1 MTICLESRKLKVSF
15 CIFQAIENWE
25 GLLTSILG
33 PGALKR
39 TSMTTAEDSSKIEPK
54 KIKLGNLEVKNEEEE
69 SMVKMDSKK
78 PRDINKDIKNT
89 LKTFTREVCSKFFT
103 RLGNMRFL

>member
-1 MTICLESRKLKVSF
+1 MSETINFSTF
-15 CIFQAIENWE
+15 
-25 GLLTSILG
+25 ILAA
-33 PGALKR
+33 GALKR
-39 TSMTTAEDSSKIEPK
+39 TSTSTADLIEPK
-54 KIKLGNLEVKNEEEE
+54 KMKLGDLEGKKEEDE

>member
-1 MTICLESRKLKVSF
+1 MFVLSETIDFSTF
-15 CIFQAIENWE
+15 
-25 GLLTSILG
+25 ILAA
-33 PGALKR
+33 GALKR
-39 TSMTTAEDSSKIEPK
+39 TSTSTADLIEPK
-54 KIKLGNLEVKNEEEE
+54 KMKLGDLEGKKEEDE

-103 RLGNMRFL
+103 RLGNMRYL

>member
-1 MTICLESRKLKVSF
+1 MFVLSE
-15 CIFQAIENWE
+15 AIDFS
-25 GLLTSILG
+25 TFILAA
-33 PGALKR
+33 GALKR
-39 TSMTTAEDSSKIEPK
+39 TSTSTADLIEPK
-54 KIKLGNLEVKNEEEE
+54 KMKLGDLEVKKEEDE

>member
-1 MTICLESRKLKVSF
+1 MSKTIDFSTF
-15 CIFQAIENWE
+15 
-25 GLLTSILG
+25 ILAA
-33 PGALKR
+33 GALKR
-39 TSMTTAEDSSKIEPK
+39 TSTSTADLIEPK
-54 KIKLGNLEVKNEEEE
+54 KMKLGDLEVKKEEDE

>member
-1 MTICLESRKLKVSF
+1 MSKTIDFSTFIL
-15 CIFQAIENWE
+15 AI
-25 GLLTSILG
+25 
-33 PGALKR
+33 GALKR
-39 TSMTTAEDSSKIEPK
+39 TSTSTADLIEPK
-54 KIKLGNLEVKNEEEE
+54 KMKLGDLEGKKEEDE

>member
-1 MTICLESRKLKVSF
+1 MDFSTF
-15 CIFQAIENWE
+15 
-25 GLLTSILG
+25 ILAA
-33 PGALKR
+33 GALKR
-39 TSMTTAEDSSKIEPK
+39 TSTSTADLIEPK
-54 KIKLGNLEVKNEEEE
+54 KMKLGDLEGKKEEDE

>member
-1 MTICLESRKLKVSF
+1 MFVLSETIDFSTF
-15 CIFQAIENWE
+15 
-25 GLLTSILG
+25 ILAA
-33 PGALKR
+33 GALKR
-39 TSMTTAEDSSKIEPK
+39 TSTSTADLIEPK
-54 KIKLGNLEVKNEEEE
+54 KMKLGDLEVKKEEDE

-78 PRDINKDIKNT
+78 PRDIKKDIKNT

>member
-1 MTICLESRKLKVSF
+1 MFVLSETIDFSTF
-15 CIFQAIENWE
+15 
-25 GLLTSILG
+25 ILAA
-33 PGALKR
+33 GALKR
-39 TSMTTAEDSSKIEPK
+39 TSTSTADLIEPK
-54 KIKLGNLEVKNEEEE
+54 KMKLGDLEGKKEEDE

>member
-1 MTICLESRKLKVSF
+1 MFVLSETIDFSTF
-15 CIFQAIENWE
+15 
-25 GLLTSILG
+25 ILAA
-33 PGALKR
+33 GALKR
-39 TSMTTAEDSSKIEPK
+39 TSTSTAGLIEPK
-54 KIKLGNLEVKNEEEE
+54 KMKLEDLEGKKEEDE

>member
-1 MTICLESRKLKVSF
+1 MFVLSETIDFSTF
-15 CIFQAIENWE
+15 
-25 GLLTSILG
+25 ILAA
-33 PGALKR
+33 GALKR
-39 TSMTTAEDSSKIEPK
+39 TSTSTADLIEPK
-54 KIKLGNLEVKNEEEE
+54 KMKLGDLEGKKEEDE

-89 LKTFTREVCSKFFT
+89 LKTFTREVCSNFFT

>member
-1 MTICLESRKLKVSF
+1 MSETIDFSTF
-15 CIFQAIENWE
+15 
-25 GLLTSILG
+25 ILAA
-33 PGALKR
+33 GALKR
-39 TSMTTAEDSSKIEPK
+39 TSTSTADLIEPK
-54 KIKLGNLEVKNEEEE
+54 KMKLGDLEGKKEEDE

>member
-1 MTICLESRKLKVSF
+1 MFVLSETIDFSTF
-15 CIFQAIENWE
+15 
-25 GLLTSILG
+25 ILAA
-33 PGALKR
+33 GALKR
-39 TSMTTAEDSSKIEPK
+39 TSTSTADLIEPK
-54 KIKLGNLEVKNEEEE
+54 KMKLGDLEGKKEEDE

-78 PRDINKDIKNT
+78 PRDINKDIKKT

>member
-1 MTICLESRKLKVSF
+1 MFVLFETIDFSTF
-15 CIFQAIENWE
+15 
-25 GLLTSILG
+25 ILAA
-33 PGALKR
+33 GALKR
-39 TSMTTAEDSSKIEPK
+39 TSTSTADLIEPK
-54 KIKLGNLEVKNEEEE
+54 KMKLGDLEGKKEEDE

>member
-1 MTICLESRKLKVSF
+1 MSKTIDFSTF
-15 CIFQAIENWE
+15 
-25 GLLTSILG
+25 ILAA
-33 PGALKR
+33 GALKR
-39 TSMTTAEDSSKIEPK
+39 TSTSTVDLIEPK
-54 KIKLGNLEVKNEEEE
+54 KMKLGDLEGKKEEDE

-89 LKTFTREVCSKFFT
+89 LKTFTREVCSNFFT

>member
-1 MTICLESRKLKVSF
+1 MSETIDFSTF
-15 CIFQAIENWE
+15 
-25 GLLTSILG
+25 ILAA
-33 PGALKR
+33 GALKR
-39 TSMTTAEDSSKIEPK
+39 TSTSTADLIEPK
-54 KIKLGNLEVKNEEEE
+54 KMKLGDLEGKKEEDE

-89 LKTFTREVCSKFFT
+89 LKTFTREVCSKFFS

>member
-1 MTICLESRKLKVSF
+1 MSKTIDFSTF
-15 CIFQAIENWE
+15 
-25 GLLTSILG
+25 ILAA
-33 PGALKR
+33 GALKR
-39 TSMTTAEDSSKIEPK
+39 TSTSTADLIEPK
-54 KIKLGNLEVKNEEEE
+54 KMKLGDLEGKKEEDE

>member
-1 MTICLESRKLKVSF
+1 MFVLSETIDFSTF
-15 CIFQAIENWE
+15 
-25 GLLTSILG
+25 ILAA
-33 PGALKR
+33 GALKR
-39 TSMTTAEDSSKIEPK
+39 TSTSTADLIEPK
-54 KIKLGNLEVKNEEEE
+54 KMKLGDLEVKKEEDE

>member
-1 MTICLESRKLKVSF
+1 MFVLSKTIDFSTF
-15 CIFQAIENWE
+15 
-25 GLLTSILG
+25 ILAA
-33 PGALKR
+33 GALKR
-39 TSMTTAEDSSKIEPK
+39 TSTSTADLIEPK
-54 KIKLGNLEVKNEEEE
+54 KMKLGDLEGKKEEDE